1 MLEPIPIS
9 DTVRVPG
16 AALQMKAVRASG
28 PGGQNVNKVSSKIE
42 LRVDLGLIEGLDP
55 EALERLRHR
64 VRNQTDADGCWLLT
78 SSLTRDQRAN
88 LEDARAKVA
97 KVVQEAMVAPII
109 RRPTR
114 PTHGSKLRRVA
125 AKKITGA
132 RKQARGAKDWD

>member
-1 MLEPIPIS
+1 MLEPILVS

-16 AALQMKAVRASG
+16 AALQMKAVRSGG
-28 PGGQNVNKVSSKIE
+28 PGGQNVNKVASKVE

-55 EALERLRHR
+55 AARERLRLR
-64 VRNQTDADGCWLLT
+64 VRNQTDSEGRWLLT
-78 SSLTRDQRAN
+78 SSLTRDQGAN

-97 KVVQEAMVAPII
+97 RAVQEAMVAPIP

-125 AKKITGA
+125 GKKITGA
-132 RKQARGAKDWD
+132 RKQDRRNKDWD

>member
-1 MLEPIPIS
+1 MLDPIRIS
-9 DTVRVPG
+9 EAVRVPG
-16 AALQMKAVRASG
+16 TAMAVKAVRSGG

-55 EALERLRHR
+55 ASLERLRHL
-64 VRNQTDADGCWLLT
+64 VRNQLDGEGRWLLT
-78 SSLTRDQRAN
+78 SSLTRDQSAN

-97 KVVQEAMVAPII
+97 KAVQTALVAPII

-125 AKKITGA
+125 GKKITGA
-132 RKQARGAKDWD
+132 RKQERGTKDWD

>member
-1 MLEPIPIS
+1 MDSIQVS

-16 AALQMKAVRASG
+16 TALQMKAVRAGG

-42 LRVDLGLIEGLDP
+42 LRVELGLIEGLDP
-55 EALERLRHR
+55 ASLERLRQL
-64 VRNQTDADGCWLLT
+64 VRNQTDAEGRWLLT
-78 SSLTRDQRAN
+78 SSLTRDQSAN

-97 KVVQEAMVAPII
+97 RAVRLALKAPVP

-125 AKKITGA
+125 DKKLTGA
-132 RKQARGAKDWD
+132 RKLARGGRDWD

>member
-1 MLEPIPIS
+1 MLEPIQIS

-16 AALQMKAVRASG
+16 TAMQMKAVRAGG
-28 PGGQNVNKVSSKIE
+28 PGGQNVNKVSSKVE
-42 LRVDLGLIEGLDP
+42 LRVDLEQIEGLDP
-55 EALERLRHR
+55 GSLERLRHL
-64 VRNQTDADGCWLLT
+64 VSNQTDADGRWLLT
-78 SSLTRDQRAN
+78 SSLTRDQAGT
-88 LEDARAKVA
+88 LEDARGKVA
-97 KVVQEAMVAPII
+97 KAVKAAMVAPIP